1 MAHLSQNSAALVMRV
16 KRILG
21 QLQAV
26 ERSLVEGADCSKTL
40 HLTAAVRGAVNGL
53 IDELIEDHLR
63 THVAAPDLS
72 PKDRSEGAKALI
84 AAIRRYSK

>member
-1 MAHLSQNSAALVMRV
+1 MAHLSGDSDALVMRV
-16 KRILG
+16 KRIVG

-26 ERSLVEGADCSKTL
+26 ERSLIEGADCSKTL
-40 HLTAAVRGAVNGL
+40 HLAAAVRGAVNGL
-53 IDELIEDHLR
+53 IDELIVDHVR

-72 PKDRSEGAKALI
+72 PEDRSDGAEALI